1 MKSYPLIKM
10 ILLCSTIVLTSC
22 TYATKLGDKLFPDS
36 EFNTLV
42 VKADAAMQD
51 EQWVK
56 AAELYKKAGHL
67 KPDDMALKLK
77 EAKAYQYDGKFFLA
91 FNTYQVIIDAKLP
104 ASEANKRIEK
114 AAKDN
119 QIKFGFKI
127 APSDVKAD
135 QVKEPLNQE
144 VLQKDEVIEE
154 KLIEEPPAI
163 SEHSLS
169 LEEVM
174 APPEQV
180 KAFAEDTN
188 KSVLEALNAWAG
200 AWETKN
206 LTKYFAHYV
215 DDFAGD
221 LPNAKAWRQ
230 SRKIKILHSPRIKV
244 SLSEIQVLRHQGTVE
259 VTFKQNYESATYQD
273 IGRKTL
279 VMKYL
284 KGRWLIKKE
293 LFNQRYE

>member
-1 MKSYPLIKM
+1 MKRYPLLKM
-10 ILLCSTIVLTSC
+10 ILLCFMIVLTSC

-51 EQWVK
+51 EQWAK
-56 AAELYKKAGHL
+56 AAELYKIAGYI

-77 EAKAYQYDGKFFLA
+77 EAKAYQYDGKFLLA

-104 ASEANKRIEK
+104 ATEANKRIAK
-114 AAKDN
+114 AAKDY
-119 QIKFGFKI
+119 QIKFGFKN
-127 APSDVKAD
+127 APDVVKAD
-135 QVKEPLNQE
+135 QVKEFLNQE
-144 VLQKDEVIEE
+144 VLQKDDEVIEE
-154 KLIEEPPAI
+154 KGIKAPPAI
-163 SEHSLS
+163 PEYSMSS
-169 LEEVM
+169 EEVM

-180 KAFAEDTN
+180 KAFADNTN

-200 AWETKN
+200 AWETKKM
-206 LTKYFAHYV
+206 TKYFAHYV

-221 LPNAKAWRQ
+221 FPNAKAWRQ

-244 SLSEIQVLRHQGTVE
+244 SLSDIQVLNHQGTAE

-273 IGRKTL
+273 IGQKTL

-293 LFNQRYE
+293 LFN

>member
-42 VKADAAMQD
+42 VKADAAIQD
-51 EQWVK
+51 EQWAK

-77 EAKAYQYDGKFFLA
+77 EAKAYQNDGKFLLA

-104 ASEANKRIEK
+104 ASEANKRIEQ

-135 QVKEPLNQE
+135 QVKESLNQE

-154 KLIEEPPAI
+154 KVIEEPPAI

-180 KAFAEDTN
+180 KAFTEDTN

-230 SRKIKILHSPRIKV
+230 SRKIKILHSPHIKV

-273 IGRKTL
+273 IGHKTL

-293 LFNQRYE
+293 LFN

>member
-51 EQWVK
+51 EQWAK

-77 EAKAYQYDGKFFLA
+77 EAKAYQNDGKFLLA

-104 ASEANKRIEK
+104 ASEANKRIEQ
-114 AAKDN
+114 AAKDY
-119 QIKFGFKI
+119 QIKFGFKN
-127 APSDVKAD
+127 APIVVKAD
-135 QVKEPLNQE
+135 QVKESLNQE

-154 KLIEEPPAI
+154 KVIEETPAI

-169 LEEVM
+169 LEEVIQSP
-174 APPEQV
+174 AQI

-200 AWETKN
+200 AWENKD

-230 SRKIKILHSPRIKV
+230 SRKIKILHSPHIKV

-273 IGRKTL
+273 IGHKTL

-293 LFNQRYE
+293 LFN

>member
-51 EQWVK
+51 EQWAK

-77 EAKAYQYDGKFFLA
+77 EAKAYQNDGKFLLA

-104 ASEANKRIEK
+104 ASEANKRIEQ

-135 QVKEPLNQE
+135 QVKESLNQE

-154 KLIEEPPAI
+154 KVIEEPPAI

-180 KAFAEDTN
+180 KAFTEDTN

-230 SRKIKILHSPRIKV
+230 SRKIKILHSPHIKV

-273 IGRKTL
+273 IGHKTL

-293 LFNQRYE
+293 LFN

>member
-1 MKSYPLIKM
+1 
-10 ILLCSTIVLTSC
+10 LLCSTIVLTSC

-36 EFNTLV
+36 EFNTSV

-51 EQWVK
+51 EQWAK
-56 AAELYKKAGHL
+56 AAELYKKAGHI

-77 EAKAYQYDGKFFLA
+77 EAKAYQYDGKLLLA

-114 AAKDN
+114 AAKDY
-119 QIKFGFKI
+119 QIKFGFKN
-127 APSDVKAD
+127 APDVVKAD
-135 QVKEPLNQE
+135 QVKESLNQE

-154 KLIEEPPAI
+154 KVIEDPPAI

-180 KAFAEDTN
+180 KAFADNTN
-188 KSVLEALNAWAG
+188 KSVLEALSAWAG

-230 SRKIKILHSPRIKV
+230 SRKIKILHSPHIKV
-244 SLSEIQVLRHQGTVE
+244 SLSEIQVLRHQGMVE

-273 IGRKTL
+273 IGHKTL

-293 LFNQRYE
+293 LFN

>member
-22 TYATKLGDKLFPDS
+22 TYATKLGDKVFPDS

-51 EQWVK
+51 EQWAK

-77 EAKAYQYDGKFFLA
+77 EAKAYQNDGKFLLA

-104 ASEANKRIEK
+104 ASEANKRIEQ

-135 QVKEPLNQE
+135 QVQESLNQE

-154 KLIEEPPAI
+154 KVIEEPPAI

-188 KSVLEALNAWAG
+188 KSVMEALNAWAG

-230 SRKIKILHSPRIKV
+230 SRKIKILHSPHIKV
-244 SLSEIQVLRHQGTVE
+244 SLSEIQVVRHQGTVE

-273 IGRKTL
+273 IGHKTL

-293 LFNQRYE
+293 LFN

>member
-51 EQWVK
+51 EQWAK

-77 EAKAYQYDGKFFLA
+77 EAKAYQNDGKFLLA

-104 ASEANKRIEK
+104 ASEANKRIEQ

-135 QVKEPLNQE
+135 QVKESLNQE

-154 KLIEEPPAI
+154 KVIEEPPAI

-230 SRKIKILHSPRIKV
+230 SRKIKILHSPHIKV

-273 IGRKTL
+273 IGHKTL

-293 LFNQRYE
+293 LFN

>member
-51 EQWVK
+51 EQWAK

-77 EAKAYQYDGKFFLA
+77 EAKAYQNDGKFLQA

-104 ASEANKRIEK
+104 ASEANKRIEQ

-127 APSDVKAD
+127 TPSDVKAD
-135 QVKEPLNQE
+135 QVKKSLNQE

-154 KLIEEPPAI
+154 KVIEEPPAI

-174 APPEQV
+174 ATPEQV

-230 SRKIKILHSPRIKV
+230 SRKIKILHSPHIKV

-273 IGRKTL
+273 IGHKTL

-293 LFNQRYE
+293 LFN

>member
-42 VKADAAMQD
+42 VKADAAIQD
-51 EQWVK
+51 EQWAK

-77 EAKAYQYDGKFFLA
+77 EAKAYQNDGKFLLA
-91 FNTYQVIIDAKLP
+91 FNTYQVIIVAKLP
-104 ASEANKRIEK
+104 ASEANKRIAK
-114 AAKDN
+114 AAKDY
-119 QIKFGFKI
+119 QIKFGFKN
-127 APSDVKAD
+127 APDVVKVD
-135 QVKEPLNQE
+135 QVKESLNQE

-154 KLIEEPPAI
+154 KVIEEPPAI

-180 KAFAEDTN
+180 KAFTEDTN

-230 SRKIKILHSPRIKV
+230 SRKIKILHSPHIKV

-273 IGRKTL
+273 IGHKTL

-293 LFNQRYE
+293 LFN

>member
-1 MKSYPLIKM
+1 
-10 ILLCSTIVLTSC
+10 
-22 TYATKLGDKLFPDS
+22 
-36 EFNTLV
+36 
-42 VKADAAMQD
+42 MQD
-51 EQWVK
+51 EQWAK

-77 EAKAYQYDGKFFLA
+77 EAKAYQNDGKFLLA

-104 ASEANKRIEK
+104 ASEANKRIEQ

-135 QVKEPLNQE
+135 QVKESLNQE

-154 KLIEEPPAI
+154 KVIEEPPAI

-230 SRKIKILHSPRIKV
+230 SRKIKILHSPHIKV

-273 IGRKTL
+273 IGHKTL

-293 LFNQRYE
+293 LFN

>member
-51 EQWVK
+51 EQWAK
-56 AAELYKKAGHL
+56 AAELYKKAGHI

-77 EAKAYQYDGKFFLA
+77 EAKAYQYDGKFLLA

-114 AAKDN
+114 AAQDY
-119 QIKFGFKI
+119 QIKFGFKN
-127 APSDVKAD
+127 APNVVKAD
-135 QVKEPLNQE
+135 QVKESLNQE

-154 KLIEEPPAI
+154 KVIEDPPSI
-163 SEHSLS
+163 PEHSLS
-169 LEEVM
+169 LEDVM

-230 SRKIKILHSPRIKV
+230 SRQIKILHSPRIKV
-244 SLSEIQVLRHQGTVE
+244 SLSDIQVLNHHGTVE

-273 IGRKTL
+273 IGHKTL

-293 LFNQRYE
+293 LFN

>member
-51 EQWVK
+51 EQWAK
-56 AAELYKKAGHL
+56 AAELYKKAGHI

-77 EAKAYQYDGKFFLA
+77 EAKAYQYDGKFLLA

-114 AAKDN
+114 AAQDY
-119 QIKFGFKI
+119 QIKFGFKN
-127 APSDVKAD
+127 APNVVKAD
-135 QVKEPLNQE
+135 QVKESLNQE

-154 KLIEEPPAI
+154 KVIEDPPSI
-163 SEHSLS
+163 PEHSLS
-169 LEEVM
+169 LEDVM

-244 SLSEIQVLRHQGTVE
+244 SLSDIQVLNHQGTVE
-259 VTFKQNYESATYQD
+259 VTFKQNYVSATYQD
-273 IGRKTL
+273 IGHKTL

-293 LFNQRYE
+293 LFN

>member
-51 EQWVK
+51 EQWAK

-77 EAKAYQYDGKFFLA
+77 EAKAYQNDGKFLLA

-104 ASEANKRIEK
+104 ASEANKRIEQ

-119 QIKFGFKI
+119 QIKFGLKI

-135 QVKEPLNQE
+135 QVKESLNQE

-154 KLIEEPPAI
+154 KVIEEPPAI

-230 SRKIKILHSPRIKV
+230 SRKIKILHSPHIKV

-273 IGRKTL
+273 IGHKTL

-293 LFNQRYE
+293 LFN